1 MWLILQVPENATTRD
16 VIKQAV
22 AKAGSTA
29 GSEHEY
35 VLLEEVWG
43 VKNCSS
49 NKCSERLRESR
60 AFQLGGALRLESS
73 TISKN
78 DITHAWVSF
87 EGCCAIG
94 GERRL

>member
-1 MWLILQVPENATTRD
+1 MRLKNEEMWLILQVPENATTRD

-43 VKNCSS
+43 VKNVLLINSLQ
-49 NKCSERLRESR
+49 EV
-60 AFQLGGALRLESS
+60 A
-73 TISKN
+73 
-78 DITHAWVSF
+78 
-87 EGCCAIG
+87 
-94 GERRL
+94 

>member
-43 VKNCSS
+43 VKNVLLINSLQ
-49 NKCSERLRESR
+49 EV
-60 AFQLGGALRLESS
+60 A
-73 TISKN
+73 
-78 DITHAWVSF
+78 
-87 EGCCAIG
+87 
-94 GERRL
+94 

>member
-43 VKNCSS
+43 VKNVLINSLQ
-49 NKCSERLRESR
+49 EV
-60 AFQLGGALRLESS
+60 A
-73 TISKN
+73 
-78 DITHAWVSF
+78 
-87 EGCCAIG
+87 
-94 GERRL
+94 